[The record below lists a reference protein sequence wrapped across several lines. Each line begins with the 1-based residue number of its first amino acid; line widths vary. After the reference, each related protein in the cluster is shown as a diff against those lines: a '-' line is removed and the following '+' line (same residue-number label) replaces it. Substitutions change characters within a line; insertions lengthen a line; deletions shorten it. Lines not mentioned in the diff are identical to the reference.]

1 MLASPGLV
9 PHTETEHQ
17 NRGERE
23 MHEENHQL
31 QTSQTMDT
39 TALNS
44 SRAHA
49 VNAWEIDGEA

>member
-49 VNAWEIDGEA
+49 VNA